1 MDIIKYFVLITL
13 ILLECIWI
21 VTYQGS
27 IQELISETFT
37 RKRLPLIISILFL
50 IFINFLSSFYFPLE
64 ISYGIQLIGLVFF
77 SVGFILAVW
86 AKIVMKHS
94 WGYPGQH
101 NIKKQDTLITT
112 GPFSFSRNP
121 IYIGIILIAFG
132 FPIAIKSSL
141 FFLSLL
147 VVFHFYKE
155 SLQEEKLLEK
165 YFGKQYILYKSRV
178 PRFL

>member
-1 MDIIKYFVLITL
+1 MDIIKYLVFITL
-13 ILLECIWI
+13 ILLECIWT
-21 VTYQGS
+21 VTYRGS
-27 IQELISETFT
+27 LQELITETFT
-37 RKRLPLIISILFL
+37 RKRLPLILSILLFIFL
-50 IFINFLSSFYFPLE
+50 NYLSAFYFPLQ
-64 ISYGIQLIGLVFF
+64 ISDNIQLIGLLLFYA
-77 SVGFILAVW
+77 GFLLAVW
-86 AKIVMKHS
+86 SKIIMKNS

-132 FPIAIKSSL
+132 FPIAVKSSL

-147 VVFHFYKE
+147 VIFRFYKAA
-155 SLQEEKLLEK
+155 LQEEKLLEK
-165 YFGKQYILYKSRV
+165 YFGKEYILYKSKV